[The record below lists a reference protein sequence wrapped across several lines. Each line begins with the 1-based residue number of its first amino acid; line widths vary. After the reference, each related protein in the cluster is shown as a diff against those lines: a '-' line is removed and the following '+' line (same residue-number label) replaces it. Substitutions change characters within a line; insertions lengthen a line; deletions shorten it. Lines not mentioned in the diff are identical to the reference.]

1 MKTYINSYVPV
12 NVGFFNEISLWC
24 VTHEEKKIIRNA
36 FETFVYNRLSY
47 EELKY

>member
-1 MKTYINSYVPV
+1 MKAYINSYVPV
-12 NVGFFNEISLWC
+12 LVGTFNELNLWC
-24 VTHEEKKIIRNA
+24 VRHEEKKIIRNA